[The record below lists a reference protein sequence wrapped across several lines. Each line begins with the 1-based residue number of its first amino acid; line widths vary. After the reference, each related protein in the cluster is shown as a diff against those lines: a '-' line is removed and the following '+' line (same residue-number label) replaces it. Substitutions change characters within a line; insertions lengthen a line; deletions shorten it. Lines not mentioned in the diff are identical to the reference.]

1 MFERFSAQ
9 ARETVAQAREQAHL
23 LHHGYIGCEHLLL
36 ALSGG
41 RGTPAAGAL
50 AAFGLDTAALREGVI
65 GVVGPA
71 DAGLDADA
79 LASLGIDLDVVRR
92 VTEANFGRGALDRGR
107 HQRGRPCAGGRL
119 PFTPRAKK
127 GAGARAA
134 RRDRVGGPRDLD
146 RPPAARGHRAARQC
160 GPASAEGSRSARRGA
175 APGGSRPDGFG
186 RLSSRPR

>member
-71 DAGLDADA
+71 DAGLDAGA

-92 VTEANFGRGALDRGR
+92 VTEASFGRGALDRGR
-107 HQRGRPCAGGRL
+107 HQRGRPCAGGPL

-127 GAGARAA
+127 ALQLALRAAVRSGDREISTGHLLLGVIEQRDNAALRVLKAAGVPAGALRQEVA
-134 RRDRVGGPRDLD
+134 DRV
-146 RPPAARGHRAARQC
+146 
-160 GPASAEGSRSARRGA
+160 ASAA
-175 APGGSRPDGFG
+175 
-186 RLSSRPR
+186 